1 MHLLPERCATRGGDV
16 GKFGLRVRRHDAPAI
31 KQEIID
37 ERDGLSGARS
47 GDRQDVPVI
56 IDTDELVTERAD
68 ENLSARIARVIFE
81 RLALQYDLRRLPAR
95 LRRCL
100 LLQIARTK

>member
-1 MHLLPERCATRGGDV
+1 MDLLPERGAPGSGDI
-16 GKFGLRVRRHDAPAI
+16 GELGLRVCRHDAPPI
-31 KQEIID
+31 EQEIID

-47 GDRQDVPVI
+47 GDGQDVPVI
-56 IDTDELVTERAD
+56 IDPDELVAERAN
-68 ENLSARIARVIFE
+68 ENLPARIAWVIFE

-100 LLQIARTK
+100 LFQIAR